1 MFVLVACEES
11 QAVCIELRKLGHIA
25 FSCDIKE
32 CSGGHPEWHIIR
44 NCLDLVNGFCSFVTS
59 DGAVHCV
66 SRWDL
71 IIAHPP
77 CTYLSF
83 AGYKYL
89 NISKY
94 GDKAVKR
101 LSDRESAYNFALSIY
116 NADCDHICIE
126 NPKGYLNSRF
136 RSPDQTINPFDFG
149 DPFRKRTCL
158 WLKGLPCLIP
168 DYQLPPP
175 APVYIDRNGKKRYWV
190 DTVSSKDRQ
199 AARSKTFPGIARS
212 MAYQF
217 TNNFYL
223 GDNYE

>member
-1 MFVLVACEES
+1 MYCLVACEES
-11 QAVCIELRKLGHIA
+11 QAVAIELRKLGHIA

-83 AGYKYL
+83 AGNKYF
-89 NISKY
+89 NIEKY
-94 GDKAVKR
+94 GEKAVNR
-101 LSDRESAYNFALSIY
+101 LVARDNALAFALSIY
-116 NADCDHICIE
+116 NADCDHIAIE
-126 NPKGYLNSRF
+126 NPKGYISTAF
-136 RSPDQTINPFDFG
+136 RPPDQTVNPYDFG
-149 DPFRKRTCL
+149 DSCRKRTCF
-158 WLKGLPCLIP
+158 WLKGLPLLIP
-168 DYQLPPP
+168 DYQIPPP
-175 APVYIDRNGKKRYWV
+175 EPVYIDKNGKKRFWV
-190 DTVSSKDRQ
+190 ETVTGKDRQ
-199 AARSKTFPGIARS
+199 ALRSKTFGGIARPI
-212 MAYQF
+212 AYQF

-223 GDNYE
+223 W